1 MTAERTVFA
10 IDRIWRPRAGMAEGL
25 RVAALAVLGSLLLW
39 ASAKVQVPFWPVP
52 MTLQTAA
59 VFLIGLA
66 YGPRLGLAT
75 VALYLAE
82 GAAGLPVFAGTPEKG
97 VGLPYLLGPTG
108 GYLAGFLAA
117 AWIAGRA
124 AGLRLRLPGVVG
136 MLLLASAAIYG
147 PGLLW
152 LSAFVGAE
160 NAVRFGLLPFVLGD
174 LVKLLLV
181 AFFHE
186 AALRPRSEGTP
197 KAH

>member
-10 IDRIWRPRAGMAEGL
+10 IDRIWRPQAGVAEGL
-25 RVAALAVLGSLLLW
+25 RVAVLAVLGSLLLW

-66 YGPRLGLAT
+66 YGPRLAFAT

-97 VGLPYLLGPTG
+97 IGLPYMLGPTG

-124 AGLRLRLPGVVG
+124 AELRLRLFGTVG
-136 MLLLASAAIYG
+136 ALFFASVAIYL

-152 LSAFVGAE
+152 LSTFVGPAK
-160 NAVRFGLLPFVLGD
+160 AVQFGLLPFVLGD

-181 AFFHE
+181 ALFYE
-186 AALRPRSEGTP
+186 VALRPGNGDASSER
-197 KAH
+197 

>member
-10 IDRIWRPRAGMAEGL
+10 IDRIWRPRAGATEGL

-66 YGPRLGLAT
+66 CGPRLALAT

-97 VGLPYLLGPTG
+97 LGLPYMLGPTG

-117 AWIAGRA
+117 AWIAGKA
-124 AGLRLRLPGVVG
+124 AERRLRLPGVVA
-136 MLLLASAAIYG
+136 MLLVASAAIYV

-152 LSAFVGAE
+152 LSTFVGPE
-160 NAVRFGLLPFVLGD
+160 KAVQFGLLPFVFGD

-181 AFFHE
+181 ALLYE
-186 AALRPRSEGTP
+186 AALRPKGEGSSSQL
-197 KAH
+197 

>member
-1 MTAERTVFA
+1 MTLERTVFA
-10 IDRIWRPRAGMAEGL
+10 IDRIWRPRAGVLEGL
-25 RVAALAVLGSLLLW
+25 RMAALAVLGSLLLW
-39 ASAKVQVPFWPVP
+39 ASAKIQVPFWPVP

-66 YGPRLGLAT
+66 CGPRLGLAT

-97 VGLPYLLGPTG
+97 VGLPYMLGPTG

-124 AGLRLRLPGVVG
+124 AELRLRLPALVG
-136 MLLLASAAIYG
+136 MLLLASVAIYV

-152 LSAFVGAE
+152 LSTFVGPE
-160 NAVRFGLLPFVLGD
+160 KAVQLGLLPFVLGD

-181 AFFHE
+181 AFVYE
-186 AALRPRSEGTP
+186 AALRPKGEGTSSR
-197 KAH
+197 H